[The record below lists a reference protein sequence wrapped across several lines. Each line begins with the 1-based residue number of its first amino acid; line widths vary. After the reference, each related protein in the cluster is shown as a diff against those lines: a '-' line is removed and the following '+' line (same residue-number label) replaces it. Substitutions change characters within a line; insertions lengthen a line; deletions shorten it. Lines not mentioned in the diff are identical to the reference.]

1 MDDTVLQFQSST
13 GRLPKS
19 LRVSKDDD
27 ATLSSAFWDVLRD
40 TTGVFPLSESAV
52 SRKAQQFNKSLKR
65 PKEPVICT
73 HRPPAMTQEDYDS
86 EEMEEKQALQDE
98 RDVSSAEMDIAK
110 FEMRMQQAKQAKKKK
125 ADLKQSME
133 WSNDAGSLYEMVLAD
148 QRLSKNAQ
156 LHSPAFIV
164 SHFKHMILTK
174 MKVQK
179 IDPAMLEF
187 ENLRELNISLNEIR
201 TLEHLPPRLK
211 VLDCYANSIE
221 AIEFPE
227 TFHDLIFLGL
237 GYNNI
242 SSMQTLQNLLPR
254 LGSLPTDPKRRPIRL
269 PAGESVQV
277 PTDYAAEGLDSNG
290 DGAVLTQAALEGG
303 GGGWVTGRV
312 LAPSV
317 GPDGTPNQSN
327 LRGDQTYDVSVQ
339 VAGLAD
345 VDGAG
350 RGRAVLQDIGDVLFD
365 WNPHL
370 RVHFFPHL
378 RVLDLCFN
386 GLTDLDHTL
395 KSLTLL
401 EHLTHLSLFGNP
413 LALISN
419 YRGHVLARLPQLD
432 ELDEV
437 SADEGIPPASSSSS
451 RQLGRVP
458 AGSCTFMMVSINKMI
473 VQHKQADA
481 QEDATSAAEA
491 AAAAVGGKKGGKKGK
506 SSHKKSASAV
516 PDSTESDSVDSE
528 KSVRRFAVRLH
539 FTDPDKNSRNV
550 SSAQVQTQNGGSGN
564 NAVTTP
570 FFEAPLEDDAG
581 PVTVDVNFQE
591 RCEIPLS
598 VAFRDEVYFHGLRVD
613 VVCMES
619 LKKVVRTCM
628 RVCMTGRAVL
638 LRRMQLLEEPTVRPR
653 QGERQRE
660 TETER
665 DTHTENMFRAIH

>member
-27 ATLSSAFWDVLRD
+27 ATLSSAFWDILRD
-40 TTGVFPLSESAV
+40 TTGVFPLSETAV
-52 SRKAQQFNKSLKR
+52 SRKAQKFNKSLKR

-73 HRPPAMTQEDYDS
+73 HRPPALTQDDYDS

-187 ENLRELNISLNEIR
+187 ENLQELNISLNMIR
-201 TLEHLPPRLK
+201 TLEHLPSRLK
-211 VLDCYANSIE
+211 VLDCYANSID
-221 AIEFPE
+221 AIDFPE

-242 SSMQTLQNLLPR
+242 SSMQVLQNLLPR
-254 LGSLPTDPKRRPIRL
+254 LGSLPTDPARRPIRL

-277 PTDYAAEGLDSNG
+277 PTEYAAEGLDSNG

-303 GGGWVTGRV
+303 WVTGRV

-327 LRGDQTYDVSVQ
+327 VRDDQTYDVSVQ

-370 RVHFFPHL
+370 RVHFFPRL

-386 GLTDLDHTL
+386 GLADLDHTL

-413 LALISN
+413 LALINN

-432 ELDEV
+432 ELDEI
-437 SADEGIPPASSSSS
+437 SADEGIPS
-451 RQLGRVP
+451 RQLGRVH
-458 AGSCTFMMVSINKMI
+458 AGPRTFMLVSINKMI
-473 VQHKQADA
+473 VHKQADA
-481 QEDATSAAEA
+481 RNDATPVADA
-491 AAAAVGGKKGGKKGK
+491 AASAKKGMKKGK
-506 SSHKKSASAV
+506 SHNKSAS
-516 PDSTESDSVDSE
+516 SMQNLIESDSVETE
-528 KSVRRFAVRLH
+528 KTVRRLAVRLH
-539 FTDPDKNSRNV
+539 FTDPAKNNQSA
-550 SSAQVQTQNGGSGN
+550 SSQNGSVN
-564 NAVTTP
+564 EVTTP
-570 FFEAPLEDDAG
+570 FFEVPFGDDAE
-581 PVTVDVNFQE
+581 PITVDVDFQE
-591 RCEIPLS
+591 RFEIPLS

-613 VVCMES
+613 VVCTES
-619 LKKVVRTCM
+619 LKKVVCFAF
-628 RVCMTGRAVL
+628 VSLGILCNCDA
-638 LRRMQLLEEPTVRPR
+638 
-653 QGERQRE
+653 
-660 TETER
+660 
-665 DTHTENMFRAIH
+665 FA